1 MSDFKITKSF
11 EGDDYFKHY
20 KEAEAYKEFLSSI
33 CEQQGLALT
42 PLRIEIDDYYSGHRY
57 TVGYEV
63 ILDCENEHQFN
74 AIKLLL

>member
-1 MSDFKITKSF
+1 MSDFKIVKAF
-11 EGDDYFKHY
+11 EGDKLFDNY
-20 KEAEAYKEFLSSI
+20 KEAETYMAFLSSI
-33 CEQQGLALT
+33 CEQQGLALM

-57 TVGYEV
+57 TMGYEV